1 MKKAQTEIKSLE
13 KNIAAL
19 QSKLAKLKG
28 QKGGKA
34 AAPKKAP
41 AKAPKKAA
49 QVAPKKKVVSKKAAA
64 AAEAAKGTVLENVL
78 DVIGK
83 SRNGANIAD
92 LKAKTNLESR
102 QLSNALYKLSK
113 KGQIKTI
120 SRGVYV
126 KA

>member
-1 MKKAQTEIKSLE
+1 MKKAQTQIKSLE

-19 QSKLAKLKG
+19 QKKLAKLKG
-28 QKGGKA
+28 QSGAKAGSTKKA
-34 AAPKKAP
+34 A

-49 QVAPKKKVVSKKAAA
+49 APKKKAAPKKGASSD
-64 AAEAAKGTVLENVL
+64 AKGTVLENVL
-78 DVIGK
+78 EVIGK
-83 SRNGANIAD
+83 SRSGANIAD

-113 KGQIKTI
+113 KGQIKTV

>member
-1 MKKAQTEIKSLE
+1 MKKVQTQIKSLE

-19 QSKLAKLKG
+19 QGKLAKLKG
-28 QKGGKA
+28 QMGGKA
-34 AAPKKAP
+34 APAKKAA

-49 QVAPKKKVVSKKAAA
+49 APKKKAVVKKVASSD
-64 AAEAAKGTVLENVL
+64 AAKGTVLENVL
-78 DVIGK
+78 EVIGK